1 MFYVYEHIRPD
12 TNQVF
17 YVGKGHSYRLV
28 STKNRNKYWKNIVN
42 KVSFKAVKVVEH
54 DSEELILLAEIERID
69 QLRKLGV
76 KLVNVTDG
84 GQGISGLKHSEESK
98 RKMSNSRKL
107 ITPHKHTEET
117 KQRIKQANTGV
128 VFTEERKQKISAARK
143 GQKMLP
149 HVKEALKLAM
159 QGYKHSK
166 ETIEKMCKI
175 QNAMPKISCPHCD
188 FVGNAGNVKRWHFD
202 NCKKKG
208 IQNG

>member
-17 YVGKGHSYRLV
+17 YVGKGHGYRLT
-28 STKNRNKYWKNIVN
+28 STKNRNKYWQNIVN
-42 KVSFKAVKVVEH
+42 KASFNAVKVVEH

-69 QLRKLGV
+69 QLRKLGF

-98 RKMSNSRKL
+98 KKMSDSRKL
-107 ITPHKHTEET
+107 IVPHKHTDET
-117 KQRIKQANTGV
+117 KEKIRKANTGV
-128 VFTEERKQKISAARK
+128 VFTEERKQKISKARK
-143 GQKMLP
+143 GHKMLS
-149 HVKEALKLAM
+149 HVKEALKLGRI
-159 QGYKHSK
+159 GYKHSK
-166 ETIEKMCKI
+166 ETLERMCKI
-175 QNAMPKISCPHCD
+175 QNAMPKINCPHCD

-208 IQNG
+208 N

>member
-17 YVGKGHSYRLV
+17 YVGKGSGARLNSV
-28 STKNRNKYWKNIVN
+28 KDRNKHWQNVVN
-42 KVSFKAVKVVEH
+42 KVGFKAIKLVEH

-69 QLRKLGV
+69 QLRKFGF

-98 RKMSNSRKL
+98 KKMSNSRKL
-107 ITPHKHTEET
+107 LVHHKHTDET
-117 KQRIKQANTGV
+117 KEKIRKANTGI

-143 GQKMLP
+143 GHKMLP
-149 HVKEALKLAM
+149 HVKEALKLGRI
-159 QGYKHSK
+159 GYKHSK
-166 ETIEKMCKI
+166 ETLERMCKI

-208 IQNG
+208 N